1 MLEEHNSQPEV
12 SSNAPTDRAYKYVI
26 TGLLV
31 SLLILLGSWV
41 MYVWKVGNSLSNDSS
56 DWSDFGGFLGGI
68 GSAIGPTLT
77 VAGLLFVWWQG
88 KQGDVQNARK
98 IDVMAQSVHE
108 LANHTKEMIAQ
119 TATMQATVKQL
130 VSQTELMK
138 AHQKELE
145 RQGGTL
151 RAHLSEIEL
160 QRMSLSSQAASNQ
173 EQLLEF
179 RKQIKMAEASYLTK
193 RFDECFRNVNQS
205 FDDKILFYF
214 QIMEFEKKL
223 ERDGFD
229 KVFYKEGAGRPILEV
244 ISLGELLLT
253 SDTSE
258 VDYFRKRFQL
268 QLARSLQH
276 RGFKHLFKAYF
287 DESSEQKLRFKEL
300 LRGLVS

>member
-12 SSNAPTDRAYKYVI
+12 SSNVPTDRAYKYVI

-160 QRMSLSSQAASNQ
+160 QRMSLSSQATSNL
-173 EQLLEF
+173 EQLVEF
-179 RKQIKMAEASYLTK
+179 RKQITMAEASYLAK
-193 RFDECFRNVNQS
+193 RFDECFRNVKQS
-205 FDDKILFYF
+205 FEDEILYYY
-214 QIMEFEKKL
+214 QAMEFKKNL

-229 KVFYKEGAGRPILEV
+229 KVFYKEGTGRPILELLALADLV
-244 ISLGELLLT
+244 KVLGASEIEYFKKRYRLELA
-253 SDTSE
+253 
-258 VDYFRKRFQL
+258 RCIQ
-268 QLARSLQH
+268 QLA
-276 RGFKHLFKAYF
+276 FKHLLQKYF
-287 DESSEQKLRFKEL
+287 EENPDQKTDYQEL
-300 LRGLVS
+300 LGDLVF